1 MMKERYLYILR
12 LFLVSAV
19 VLVIQL
25 SVVNRISP
33 LSPVPD
39 LIFVLMLIL
48 VVDRDPVTAV
58 VIGFLL
64 GFLQDLGNASFLGMN
79 ALGNSVAA
87 YMVARMGKDYLP
99 DNTLFRALL
108 FFAAYLVK
116 DIIALNIVESFS
128 PVPVLLGFFRYSLLS
143 ALFTSAIAALIWKIL
158 EISFE
163 RVVYPG
169 GRY

>member
-1 MMKERYLYILR
+1 MRDGYIYILR
-12 LFLVSAV
+12 MFLVSAV
-19 VLVIQL
+19 VLVLQL
-25 SVVNRISP
+25 SVINRIAP

-58 VIGFLL
+58 IIGFLL
-64 GFLQDLGNASFLGMN
+64 GFLQDLGNAAFLGMN
-79 ALGNSVAA
+79 SLGNSVAA
-87 YMVARMGKDYLP
+87 YMVSRIGKDYLP
-99 DNTLFRALL
+99 DNIFFRGML
-108 FFAAYLVK
+108 FFAAFLVK

-128 PVPVLLGFFRYSLLS
+128 PLAVLSGFFRYTLLS
-143 ALFTSAIAALIWKIL
+143 ALFTSILAALIWKVL

-169 GRY
+169 GKY